1 MMVYALCVLVPINSQ
16 GSNNLHGFDRLSASN
31 VGTRSNMMWAHFVG
45 AYLFSFG
52 LLYFLYKEYQK
63 VHNQT
68 KSPTNEVSSPML
80 CVRPH
85 RSTPRH
91 INVTN

>member
-63 VHNQT
+63 VHN
-68 KSPTNEVSSPML
+68 
-80 CVRPH
+80 
-85 RSTPRH
+85 
-91 INVTN
+91 